1 MDNSYGTATMKKKS
15 LLLVFLIALAIATLP
30 SFSAAESKPV
40 QVIQVEGIIDPA
52 VYMFISDAIDRAERD
67 GAQALII
74 QLDTPGG
81 LDTSMRSIIREILES
96 QVPIVVYVYPDGS
109 RAASAGV
116 FITMAAHVAAMAPAT
131 NIGAAHPVAFQG
143 EISEEMNQKITNDA
157 VAYIRNLAEKRGRNA
172 DWAEE
177 AVRESSSLTA
187 SEALEKG
194 VIDYVAKDYRDLL
207 VQMDGRK
214 VVLDDRE
221 IVLST
226 KGAEVTPRGMSF
238 RLRLLHA
245 LSDPNIAYLLLII
258 GIYGIIYEFASPGL
272 GFSGIA
278 GVICIILAL
287 YSLQTLPVNIAG
299 LALIVLAI
307 ILFIADIKVASH
319 GILTA
324 GGIASMLL
332 GSLILIDSPAPYLR
346 IAPGLIIGTVLT
358 TAGLF
363 AFAVRAVYKAHKEK
377 PTTGIEG
384 MLGQIG
390 VARTEVNPRGQVFVR
405 GELWS
410 AEALDGNKIEKDSR
424 IIVQSMSGLVLRVKK
439 YEEGGAPAKGREGSD
454 KS

>member
-1 MDNSYGTATMKKKS
+1 MGNSYRITIVKKKS
-15 LLLVFLIALAIATLP
+15 LLLVFLIALAMVALP
-30 SFSAAESKPV
+30 SFSAAESRPV
-40 QVIQVEGIIDPA
+40 QAIQVEGIIDPA
-52 VYMFISDAIDRAERD
+52 VYMFISDAIDRAERED
-67 GAQALII
+67 AQALII

-81 LDTSMRSIIREILES
+81 LDISMRSIIREILDS

-143 EISEEMNQKITNDA
+143 EIGEEMRQKITNDA

-177 AVRESSSLTA
+177 AVRKSSSISAT
-187 SEALEKG
+187 EALEKG
-194 VIDYVAKDYRDLL
+194 VVDYVAKDYQDLL
-207 VQMDGRK
+207 AQLDGRK
-214 VVLDDRE
+214 VVLDGKE
-221 IVLST
+221 VVLST
-226 KGAEVTPRGMSF
+226 KGAEVTPREMNW

-245 LSDPNIAYLLLII
+245 LSNPNIAYLLLII
-258 GIYGIIYEFASPGL
+258 GIYGIIYEFANPGL
-272 GFSGIA
+272 GFAGIG
-278 GVICIILAL
+278 GVICILLAL
-287 YSLQTLPVNIAG
+287 YSLHTLPVNIAG

-307 ILFIADIKVASH
+307 ILFIADIIVASG

-332 GSLILIDSPAPYLR
+332 GSLILFDSPVPYLR
-346 IAPGLIIGTVLT
+346 IAPGLIIGTVLA
-358 TAGLF
+358 TAGFF

-377 PTTGIEG
+377 STTGIEG
-384 MLGQIG
+384 ILGQIG

-410 AEALDGNKIEKDSR
+410 AEALDSNKIERDSR
-424 IIVQSMSGLVLRVKK
+424 IIVQSMNGLVLRVKK
-439 YEEGGAPAKGREGSD
+439 YEEGGAAAKDREGSD